1 MAGLPASALTLKIPV
16 PDLLALPAG
25 ASYHGKNG
33 QAGVDVTSRGDTLVV
48 TSTCDSLQR
57 LVLWYEEE
65 LTRIRGDTV
74 SVSEVSETEFKQRFN
89 PVKIA
94 LIAFIA
100 GMASGIVSTFLIKRR
115 NGKNKNFIY
124 GIARVKFDDQP
135 IGWIEKGSWDWGGT
149 KSEIIDVDAEQVPD
163 APVLTLIQKN
173 GQVSPTF
180 NLIQMDYKNIKAVL
194 GGTLVGTE
202 GAPTGWKAPTEL
214 VRLAGKWTI
223 DFMSGQTMTIPNGTI
238 LANLGG
244 KLTLTEVSKIECQ
257 LKVNKPEDG
266 SSPYEINDT
275 AAVEG

>member
-16 PDLLALPAG
+16 PDLLSLPAG

-100 GMASGIVSTFLIKRR
+100 GVASGIVLTFLKKRR
-115 NGKNKNFIY
+115 LY
-124 GIARVKFDDQP
+124 
-135 IGWIEKGSWDWGGT
+135 EK
-149 KSEIIDVDAEQVPD
+149 
-163 APVLTLIQKN
+163 
-173 GQVSPTF
+173 
-180 NLIQMDYKNIKAVL
+180 
-194 GGTLVGTE
+194 
-202 GAPTGWKAPTEL
+202 
-214 VRLAGKWTI
+214 
-223 DFMSGQTMTIPNGTI
+223 
-238 LANLGG
+238 
-244 KLTLTEVSKIECQ
+244 
-257 LKVNKPEDG
+257 
-266 SSPYEINDT
+266 
-275 AAVEG
+275 